1 MMDVIIQFIKSKVM
15 IDTEVVKGIAS
26 EIQIFQDVEQKESFL
41 FVLGALA
48 ARVISLKKAA
58 EVMDVEPEVFLKL
71 LDLIGFDYSFLSQE
85 DVSIERSW

>member
-1 MMDVIIQFIKSKVM
+1 MMN
-15 IDTEVVKGIAS
+15 TEIFKGIAS
-26 EIQIFQDVEQKESFL
+26 DIQIFQDIEQKESFL

-58 EVMDVEPEVFLKL
+58 EVMGVEPEVFVKL
-71 LDLIGFDYSFLSQE
+71 LDLIGFDFSYLSQE

>member
-1 MMDVIIQFIKSKVM
+1 M

-26 EIQIFQDVEQKESFL
+26 EIQIFQDIEQKESFL

-58 EVMDVEPEVFLKL
+58 EVMDVEPEAFLKL
-71 LDLIGFDYSFLSQE
+71 LNLIGFDYSFLSQE
-85 DVSIERSW
+85 DVSIEKI